1 MTPHPLVTQLRFT
14 RSEFQRSFAGVPA
27 EDATK
32 RLLPMNCLSWN
43 VGHLAWQEQRY
54 FLTFAQGKT
63 PWPELN
69 SGFAFGAPA
78 WTPDLKKMRAL
89 WKKVT
94 AAADEWLETVTDE
107 KLLEI
112 HTISARW
119 STSYGNLL
127 QRVIYHYWYHTGEN
141 MAIRQLLG
149 HQKLGVFVGNI
160 DDKAPFRVDPHGVH
174 DE

>member
-1 MTPHPLVTQLRFT
+1 
-14 RSEFQRSFAGVPA
+14 
-27 EDATK
+27 
-32 RLLPMNCLSWN
+32 
-43 VGHLAWQEQRY
+43 
-54 FLTFAQGKT
+54 
-63 PWPELN
+63 
-69 SGFAFGAPA
+69 
-78 WTPDLKKMRAL
+78 MRAL